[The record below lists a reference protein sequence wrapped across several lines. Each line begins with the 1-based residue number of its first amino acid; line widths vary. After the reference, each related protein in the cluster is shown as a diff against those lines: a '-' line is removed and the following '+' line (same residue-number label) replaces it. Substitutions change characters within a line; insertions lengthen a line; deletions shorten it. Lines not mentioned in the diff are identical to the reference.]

1 MKKGLIVAALLFGA
15 SMTTGFTN
23 NEIYVPELDS
33 NVASYLEKTHGKEVE
48 KNVIVRVI
56 EHNDVIVRADA
67 KTGDIMET
75 DVHFAGYQYGDQ
87 IIGQKFNRDYFDGT
101 IVTNYKDWT
110 YYTKIND
117 DGSITRWAVLDGI
130 VKEITNISKK
140 LVIPNM

>member
-1 MKKGLIVAALLFGA
+1 MLLVLQHRWNSFINADLVGK
-15 SMTTGFTN
+15 T
-23 NEIYVPELDS
+23 ILDH
-33 NVASYLEKTHGKEVE
+33 AHGTLQSAIDQLDKMMHAEM
-48 KNVIVRVI
+48 I